1 MILFALLV
9 AHHVNSNCYKAQ
21 RRIYTKVA
29 FTCVMDYTSLTED
42 FETEDFTM
50 KIAVTYD
57 NGNIFQHF
65 GKTETF
71 KVYEVE
77 DNKVVSSEVIG
88 SNGEGHGA
96 LAGLLAGQNVDV
108 LICGGIG
115 GGAQTALAEAGV
127 ELCSGAQ
134 GDADQ
139 AVEAYLK
146 GELTSKGATCDH
158 HHHEEGHSCGDH
170 EEGHS
175 CGSSCGGGCGS
186 HTTMEGK
193 NVGKKCRTHYKGTFN
208 DGTQF
213 DSSYD
218 RGEPLE
224 FVCGAGQMI
233 KGFDAAV
240 ADMEVGQVVD
250 IHLMPEE
257 AYGMPNPEAI
267 FTVEIAELPGSE
279 DLEVGQQVYLSN
291 QYGQPFPVKV
301 NAKDEKTITFDANH
315 EMAGKELNFE
325 IELVEVK

>member
-1 MILFALLV
+1 
-9 AHHVNSNCYKAQ
+9 
-21 RRIYTKVA
+21 
-29 FTCVMDYTSLTED
+29 
-42 FETEDFTM
+42 M
-50 KIAVTYD
+50 KIAATYD

-65 GKTETF
+65 GKTEFF

-88 SNGEGHGA
+88 SNGTGHGA
-96 LAGLLAGQNVDV
+96 LAGLLAEQGISV

-115 GGAQTALAEAGV
+115 GGAQSALAEAGI

-134 GDADQ
+134 GDADTY
-139 AVEAYLK
+139 VDAYLK
-146 GELTSKGATCDH
+146 GELVSTGVNCDH
-158 HHHEEGHSCGDH
+158 HHHED
-170 EEGHS
+170 GHS
-175 CGSSCGGGCGS
+175 CGSHENGHSCGGHEDGHSCGGCGGGCGS
-186 HTTMEGK
+186 QPSITGP
-193 NVGKKCRTHYKGTFN
+193 NVGKTCRTHYRGTFN

-224 FVCGAGQMI
+224 FICGAGQMI

-240 ADMEVGQVVD
+240 ANMEVGQVVD
-250 IHLMPEE
+250 VHLMPEE
-257 AYGMPNPEAI
+257 AYGMPNPDAI
-267 FTVEIAELPGSE
+267 FTLEIEQLPGAE
-279 DLEVGQQVYLSN
+279 DLTVGQQVYLSN

-315 EMAGKELNFE
+315 EMAGKELNFR